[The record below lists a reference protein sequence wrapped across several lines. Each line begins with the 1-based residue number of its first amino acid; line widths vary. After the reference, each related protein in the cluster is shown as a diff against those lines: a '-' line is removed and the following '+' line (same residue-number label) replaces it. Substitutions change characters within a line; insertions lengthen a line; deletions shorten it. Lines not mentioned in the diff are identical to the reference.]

1 MLPVWQFHLRLF
13 YLLNNNTYNHEI
25 IIVYPAATLRSFVE
39 FAFAFVSARVLLIH
53 LPFTGTHT
61 LGTWAETSSA
71 NITATVRNAS
81 TFLAIGICNVCTDVA
96 IGQRY
101 GLLYTT
107 NRYT

>member
-53 LPFTGTHT
+53 LPT
-61 LGTWAETSSA
+61 LQYSFSGIQTLLVAA
-71 NITATVRNAS
+71 GVLTVGLYFQHLQELFAS
-81 TFLAIGICNVCTDVA
+81 FLQQKHLT
-96 IGQRY
+96 Y
-101 GLLYTT
+101 
-107 NRYT
+107 